1 MSVQTEER
9 PHVTA
14 EEPEEQVAEAS
25 VSEDTA
31 TQSAPAR
38 PQWRARTLA
47 FLILAVAALALF
59 LIVNIPAVTDFA
71 RKLGGHLAPL
81 IVGAVIAYLCN
92 PILRFYEF
100 TLFRRMKH
108 NGLRRG
114 LSLLFT
120 MLTVIGIL
128 TLILVMMIP
137 QLVGSIKSL
146 VADYDRYLD
155 ELLQLV
161 QQMVDWLTADLPVEI
176 NISSKEKVVSLI
188 TRLFGSVEVFYDEFI
203 KPAVGDL
210 SPGTTVWSAMSG
222 AFTAVKN
229 LALGLFVALYILMS
243 KEKRIG
249 QVKKFRRAMLK
260 PETDRK
266 LTSFVSLVDRS
277 FGGFIYGKL
286 IDSLIIGILTFGL
299 LTVLEVSPYNLL
311 IATFVGVTNVIPVFG
326 PFIGAIPS
334 FLIVLISNPSKALLF
349 LLIILVV
356 QQLDG
361 NVIGPKILGDNV
373 GVSSLTVLIAITL
386 CGSLWGVGG
395 MLIGVPVFA
404 VIIELVRRWLETRLS
419 AKGEPTDTAA
429 YYPADTLANA
439 ERDLYY
445 EHAGLRYRYEHSK
458 LKERV
463 DGWLKKRS
471 RSSAPGDEGR
481 GEAFPDA
488 DAGTAD
494 RDTEASSEDSR
505 GEGK

>member
-9 PHVTA
+9 PYVTV
-14 EEPEEQVAEAS
+14 EEPEEQAAEEPVAEDA
-25 VSEDTA
+25 A
-31 TQSAPAR
+31 AQAAPTR
-38 PQWRARTLA
+38 SRWGARTLA
-47 FLILAVAALALF
+47 FLIVAVVALSLF
-59 LIVNIPAVTDFA
+59 LIVNISAVTDFA

-81 IVGAVIAYLCN
+81 VVGAVIAYLCD

-108 NGLRRG
+108 NSLRRG
-114 LSLLFT
+114 LSLLCT

-137 QLVGSIKSL
+137 QLVDSVKGL
-146 VADYDRYLD
+146 VADYDRYLE
-155 ELLQLV
+155 ELLRLV
-161 QQMVDWLTADLPVEI
+161 QQLVDWLTADLPVEI
-176 NISSKEKVVSLI
+176 NISSKEKVVALI
-188 TRLFGSVEVFYDEFI
+188 TRLFGSVEEFYNEFI
-203 KPAVGDL
+203 KPIIGDL
-210 SPGTTVWSAMSG
+210 SPGTTIWGAMSG
-222 AFTAVKN
+222 AFTVVKN
-229 LALGLFVALYILMS
+229 LALGLFIALYILMS

-260 PETDRK
+260 PETNRK
-266 LTSFVSLVDRS
+266 LTSIASLIDKS

-299 LTVLEVSPYNLL
+299 LMVLEVSPYNLL

-334 FLIVLISNPSKALLF
+334 FLIVLISNPSKAFLF

-361 NVIGPKILGDNV
+361 NIIGPKILGDNV
-373 GVSSLTVLIAITL
+373 GVSSLTVLVAITL

-395 MLIGVPVFA
+395 MIIGVPLFA
-404 VIIELVRRWLETRLS
+404 VVIELVRRWLEVRLT
-419 AKGEPTDTAA
+419 AKGRPTDTAA

-471 RSSAPGDEGR
+471 RSAAS
-481 GEAFPDA
+481 EALDTNEDGPDA

-494 RDTEASSEDSR
+494 NDTQPPSDSG